1 MAHREHRGQVVSVRG
16 SVVDVR
22 FQPPLPT
29 RFQGLRAGDDGE
41 IVLDVHSLL
50 DRERVRCIALTPT

>member
-22 FQPPLPT
+22 FPPPLPT
-29 RFQGLRAGDDGE
+29 RFQGLRAGVGKTVLITE
-41 IVLDVHSLL
+41 LIHNSASIVLS
-50 DRERVRCIALTPT
+50 RKRAS